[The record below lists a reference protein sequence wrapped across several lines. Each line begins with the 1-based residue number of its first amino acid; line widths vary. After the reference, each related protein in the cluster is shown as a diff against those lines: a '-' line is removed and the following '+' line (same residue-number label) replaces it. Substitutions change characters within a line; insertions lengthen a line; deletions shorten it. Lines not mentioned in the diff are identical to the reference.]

1 MDEFFLSHLYS
12 RYAESVGAVHFHTSA
27 KANKGVDEVFMAL
40 AQSNLSPSSHF
51 CTHLNCNFMSLFAIR
66 NVGAK
71 E

>member
-1 MDEFFLSHLYS
+1 MDAFIFSHLYS

-51 CTHLNCNFMSLFAIR
+51 CTHPKL
-66 NVGAK
+66 
-71 E
+71 